1 MSVVN
6 AKHLSDVIGLGQ
18 SELVAHVVF
27 SPKLNK
33 QIIVTNEV
41 YEKLE
46 QETMEIDRLEKSQE
60 RLQFVKAS
68 RLTDIVGRID
78 ELEVLSYI
86 VYSSTLGR
94 NIIVS
99 QNLWIALEQ
108 QHYIVN
114 DFIVNEEDES
124 FIL

>member
-78 ELEVLSYI
+78 ELEVLFYI

-108 QHYIVN
+108 QHHIVN
-114 DFIVNEEDES
+114 DFIANEEDES

>member
-114 DFIVNEEDES
+114 DFIANEEDES